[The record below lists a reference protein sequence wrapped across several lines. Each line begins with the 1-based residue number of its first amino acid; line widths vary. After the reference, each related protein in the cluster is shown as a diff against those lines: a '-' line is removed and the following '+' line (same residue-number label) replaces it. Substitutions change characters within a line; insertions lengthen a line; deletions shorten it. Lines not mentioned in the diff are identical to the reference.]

1 LLADGASCEETT
13 IVAAELVD
21 PGRVAFEAALIE
33 ELRVNVR
40 RLAMIRFIS
49 VSAFLA
55 LFVFLGVVLGIA
67 YWAPVIPLFIAYW
80 LIVAIGFGLRA
91 TAPVRYVGFT
101 VVLIDMPMLYLIFRN
116 FFARDPTPV
125 GPAAFATGFFVVL
138 LIPVALLSLDERPIF
153 LAAVVA
159 AMFEALLLVE
169 TGAPGGT
176 IVSSVILLLT
186 AGVFSAYARGRTTA
200 LVERVSA
207 EHRRLERMGRYF
219 SPEVAMLLQG
229 GDPAAAESR
238 TVTILFSD
246 LRDFT
251 TLAETLRGEEV
262 VALLNDYHARM
273 VETIFNHGGTLDK
286 YLGDG
291 LMAYFGAPVA
301 QPDHAARA
309 VRCALAMQEALARLN
324 AERATR
330 SERPLRMGIG
340 IHTGSVV
347 VGEIGAPRRRE
358 YTAIG
363 DAVNVAA
370 RLEELTKVQGVPV
383 LVSEETRRSVGETI
397 RFSAATAAP
406 LRGRAQPVE
415 TFVPV
420 GAAG

>member
-1 LLADGASCEETT
+1 
-13 IVAAELVD
+13 
-21 PGRVAFEAALIE
+21 
-33 ELRVNVR
+33 
-40 RLAMIRFIS
+40 
-49 VSAFLA
+49 
-55 LFVFLGVVLGIA
+55 
-67 YWAPVIPLFIAYW
+67 
-80 LIVAIGFGLRA
+80 
-91 TAPVRYVGFT
+91 
-101 VVLIDMPMLYLIFRN
+101 
-116 FFARDPTPV
+116 
-125 GPAAFATGFFVVL
+125 VVL

-415 TFVPV
+415 TFVPIRV
-420 GAAG
+420 GE

>member
-21 PGRVAFEAALIE
+21 PGRLAFEAALIE

-186 AGVFSAYARGRTTA
+186 AGAFSAYARRRTTA
-200 LVERVSA
+200 LVERVST

-219 SPEVAMLLQG
+219 SPQVAALLEG
-229 GDPAAAESR
+229 GHLVAAESR

-251 TLAETLRGEEV
+251 ALAETLRSEEV

-273 VETIFNHGGTLDK
+273 VETIFSHGGTLDK

-291 LMAYFGAPVA
+291 LMAYFGAPVG

-309 VRCALAMQEALARLN
+309 VRCALAMQEALAQLN
-324 AERATR
+324 VERAAR
-330 SERPLRMGIG
+330 GERPLRMGIG

-347 VGEIGAPRRRE
+347 VGDIGAPRRRE

-370 RLEELTKVQGVPV
+370 RLEELTKVHGVPV
-383 LVSEETRRSVGETI
+383 LVSEETRRSAGETI
-397 RFSAATAAP
+397 HFSAATAAP

-415 TFVPV
+415 TFVPIRV
-420 GAAG
+420 GE